1 LSLPDAPSLDREA
14 VLALI
19 RAHGSWGKREIAR
32 ALKLAAHQKAELKAL
47 LHALE
52 HEGAIE
58 RRGRHGYAVAG
69 DVPKVGVVEFTNHD
83 SEGDLVGR
91 LAGHE
96 EDRSGPRVRLVEDR
110 RHPASGL
117 GIGDRALC
125 RLTPTEEGV
134 VEARVIKKL
143 PRTSRRM
150 LGVVRT
156 APGGKRVEP
165 IERGAREPFLLKPPD
180 ARDLDD
186 GDLVVFSPIAE
197 RRQGLR
203 VAHIVEEIGRADGP
217 HAPTILSIHEHG
229 IEHGFGDGELA
240 EVEALDPATPKG
252 REDLTRTP
260 LVTIDPVD
268 ARDHDDAVWAAPD
281 EAKQNQGGWV
291 VIVAIADVA
300 AYVRPGGALDR
311 GAERRGVS
319 VYFPDRVVPMLPE
332 RLSTDLCSLKENEP
346 RPCLAVRMVFDAQGG
361 KVAHKFVRGWM
372 RSAAKLS
379 YEQAQAAIDGKPDDK
394 TGPLLEPVLKPL
406 WAAYRAVQ
414 AAREK
419 RAPLEIEA
427 PERKI
432 VLDERG
438 KVLDVVRRARFDAHK
453 LIEEFMIQ
461 ANVAAA
467 ETLEKK
473 RRTVIYRVHDEPA
486 KERVEALSEFL
497 PQVGL
502 KWSKGERATPK
513 RFNAL
518 LSQAAKGEHAEVVND
533 MVLRTQAQA
542 VYAVEN
548 LGHFGLNLARYAHF
562 TSPIR
567 RYADLT
573 VHRALIDALGFGSD
587 GARPEDELRLAGV
600 AERISTAERQAMAA
614 ERSAGDRYLSEF
626 LADKVGATFKARI
639 GGVTRAGCFVRLVE
653 TGADGLAPASRLGR
667 ERFIHDASAQS
678 LVGEE
683 SGGRYRMGMA
693 VEVKLVE
700 ATPVSGGL
708 LFDILTEPE
717 PGAKPTRRGRHR
729 GTQRP
734 RGKPKGRR

>member
-1 LSLPDAPSLDREA
+1 LADVPAPLDRDA

-19 RAHGSWGKREIAR
+19 RAHPSWGKREIAR
-32 ALKLAAHQKAELKAL
+32 ELKLGAHQKAELKSL
-47 LHALE
+47 LHSLE
-52 HEGAIE
+52 HDGQIE
-58 RRGRHGYAVAG
+58 RRGRHGYAVSG
-69 DVPKVGVVEFTNHD
+69 DVPKVGVVELTNHD

-110 RHPASGL
+110 RHPTPAL

-125 RLTPTEEGV
+125 RLTPLADGV

-143 PRTSRRM
+143 PRAGRRM
-150 LGVVRT
+150 LGIVRV
-156 APGGKRVEP
+156 AAGGKRIESV
-165 IERGAREPFLLKPPD
+165 ERGAREPYLLKGPD
-180 ARDLDD
+180 AHDLDD
-186 GDLVVFSPIAE
+186 GDLVVFSVQTE
-197 RRQGLR
+197 RREGLKT
-203 VAHIVEEIGRADGP
+203 AHVVEEIGRADGP

-229 IEHGFGDGELA
+229 IEAGFAEAELQ

-260 LVTIDPVD
+260 LLTIDPED
-268 ARDHDDAVWAAPD
+268 ARDHDDAVWAEPD
-281 EAKQNQGGWV
+281 NDPRNPGGWIAV
-291 VIVAIADVA
+291 VAIADVA

-332 RLSTDLCSLKENEP
+332 RLSTDLCSLRESEP
-346 RPCLAVRMVFDAQGG
+346 RPCLAVRLVFNAQGD
-361 KVAHKFVRGWM
+361 KVTHRFVRGWM

-379 YEQAQAAIDGKPDDK
+379 YEQAQAAIDGRPDAQ
-394 TGPLLEPVLKPL
+394 TGPLLDGVLRPL
-406 WAAYRAVQ
+406 WAAYAAIQ
-414 AAREK
+414 GARER

-432 VLDERG
+432 LLDARG
-438 KVLDVVRRARFDAHK
+438 KVTDVVRRERFDAHK
-453 LIEEFMIQ
+453 LIEELMIQ

-473 RRTVIYRVHDEPA
+473 RRTIIYRVHEEPA
-486 KERVEALSEFL
+486 KERLEALADFL

-513 RFNAL
+513 RFNAIL
-518 LSQAAKGEHAEVVND
+518 TQAGKGEHAEVVNEI
-533 MVLRTQAQA
+533 VLRTQSQA

-573 VHRALIDALGFGSD
+573 VHRALIEALSFGSD
-587 GARPEDELRLAGV
+587 GARAEDEARLAGV
-600 AERISTAERQAMAA
+600 AERISQAERQAMAA
-614 ERSAGDRYLSEF
+614 ERSAGDRYLSAY

-639 GGVTRAGCFVRLVE
+639 AGVTRAGCFVRLKE

-667 ERFIHDASAQS
+667 ERFHHDAAAQS
-678 LVGEE
+678 LIGED
-683 SGGRYRMGMA
+683 SGDRYRMGMA
-693 VEVKLVE
+693 VEVRLVE

-708 LFDILTEPE
+708 LFDILTPPE
-717 PGAKPTRRGRHR
+717 TGPKPTRRGRHR
-729 GTQRP
+729 NAPRP
-734 RGKPKGRR
+734 RGKHKGRR

>member
-1 LSLPDAPSLDREA
+1 
-14 VLALI
+14 VIALI
-19 RAHGSWGKREIAR
+19 RTHSSWGKREIAR

-47 LHALE
+47 LHELE
-52 HEGAIE
+52 RDGAIE
-58 RRGRHGYAVAG
+58 RRGRHGYAAAG

-96 EDRSGPRVRLVEDR
+96 EDRAGPRVRLVEDR
-110 RHPASGL
+110 RHPAPDMGV
-117 GIGDRALC
+117 GDRALC
-125 RLTPTEEGV
+125 RLAPTADGV

-143 PRTSRRM
+143 PRMSRRM

-156 APGGKRVEP
+156 APGGKRLEP
-165 IERGAREPFLLKPPD
+165 IERGAREPYLLKPTD

-186 GDLVVFSPIAE
+186 GDLVVFSPVAE

-203 VAHIVEEIGRADGP
+203 VAHVVEEIGRADGP

-229 IEHGFGDGELA
+229 IEHGFSDAELA
-240 EVEALDPATPKG
+240 ETEALDPATPKG

-260 LVTIDPVD
+260 LLTIDPAD
-268 ARDHDDAVWAAPD
+268 ARDHDDAVWAEPD
-281 EAKQNQGGWV
+281 KDPRNPDGWV

-300 AYVRPGGALDR
+300 AYVQPGGALDR

-332 RLSTDLCSLKENEP
+332 RLSTDLCSLKEGEP
-346 RPCLAVRMVFDAQGG
+346 RPCLAVRLVFDAKGE
-361 KVAHKFVRGWM
+361 KVAHRFVRGWM

-379 YEQAQAAIDGKPDDK
+379 YEQAQAAIDGKPDAA
-394 TGPLLEPVLKPL
+394 TAPLLEPVLKPL

-414 AAREK
+414 IARDK

-432 VLDERG
+432 VLDARG
-438 KVLDVVRRARFDAHK
+438 KVFDVVRRDRFDAHK

-473 RRTVIYRVHDEPA
+473 RRTLIYRVHDEPA
-486 KERVEALSEFL
+486 KERVEALTEFL

-518 LSQAAKGEHAEVVND
+518 LTAAGKGEHAEVVND

-542 VYAVEN
+542 VYATEN
-548 LGHFGLNLARYAHF
+548 LGHFGLNLTRYAHF

-573 VHRALIDALGFGSD
+573 VHRALIEALGFGDD
-587 GARPEDELRLAGV
+587 GARAEDEPRLAGV
-600 AERISTAERQAMAA
+600 AERISQAERKAMAA
-614 ERSAGDRYLSEF
+614 ERSAGDRYLSAF

-639 GGVTRAGCFVRLVE
+639 AGVTRAGCFVRLAE
-653 TGADGLAPASRLGR
+653 SGADGLAPASRLGR
-667 ERFIHDASAQS
+667 ERFMHDAGAQA
-678 LVGEE
+678 LIGEE

-700 ATPVSGGL
+700 ATPISGGL

-717 PGAKPTRRGRHR
+717 PGARPSRRGRH
-729 GTQRP
+729 GGAPRP
-734 RGKPKGRR
+734 RGKRKGRR